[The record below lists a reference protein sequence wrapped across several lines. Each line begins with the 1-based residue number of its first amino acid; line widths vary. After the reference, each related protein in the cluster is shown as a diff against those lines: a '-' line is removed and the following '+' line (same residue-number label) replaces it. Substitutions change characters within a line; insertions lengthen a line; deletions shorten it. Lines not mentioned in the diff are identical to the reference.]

1 MGPVTDGATGP
12 LKGFRVVE
20 LAMWAAGPMVGGILA
35 DWGAEV
41 IKIESAD
48 GDPFR
53 ALNLRPGKET
63 VTETSLEF
71 LVNNRAKRSIVLDVK
86 TEEGRRIALELIHQA
101 DVFLTNLRSN
111 ALERMGL
118 AYETVHKLEPGLVYC
133 HVTGYGVEGEWRDK
147 AAYDVGAFYARAG
160 VAATL
165 LPPGDEP
172 MMRCGAFGDYYT
184 AMAAAAGVCAA
195 LVARQQ
201 SGQGQRVVGSLLRTG
216 AYAISAHLD
225 RVIHGTPPRAVKS
238 RAEILNPM
246 NNCYR
251 DSHGKWFWLLGL
263 QGDRMWPGVTRA
275 IGQTELEADPRFD
288 TMETRAEN
296 AAELTRIL
304 DAAFAK
310 RPLQEW
316 VPIFER
322 EDIWWTPVNDGDD
335 LLKDPQMRA
344 AGGLAKLPTSQGQ
357 RDRDRAGANRFRC
370 HAMENSRPRSRA
382 RTAYR
387 RDPAGTGA
395 RLGRNRPSE
404 GQARDLN

>member
-1 MGPVTDGATGP
+1 MEADGKTATGP
-12 LKGFRVVE
+12 LAGFKVVE

-53 ALNLRPGKET
+53 ALNLRPGKEV
-63 VTETSLEF
+63 VTETSIEF

-86 TEEGRRIALELIHQA
+86 TAEGRSIALELIHNT
-101 DVFLTNLRSN
+101 DIFLTNLRFN

-118 AYETVHKLEPGLVYC
+118 DYDTVHKLEPALIYC
-133 HVTGYGVEGEWRDK
+133 HVTGYGLAGEWRDR

-184 AMAAAAGVCAA
+184 AMSAAGGVCAA
-195 LVARQQ
+195 LLARQRT
-201 SGQGQRVVGSLLRTG
+201 GQGQRVVASLLRTG

-225 RVIHGTPPRAVKS
+225 RIAQGSPPRAVAT

-251 DSHGKWFWLLGL
+251 DARGKWFWLLGL
-263 QGDRMWPGVTRA
+263 QGDRMWPAVARA
-275 IGQTELEADPRFD
+275 IGRSELENDARFNSL
-288 TMETRAEN
+288 EARAQN
-296 AAELTRIL
+296 AAELMPIL
-304 DAAFAK
+304 DQAFAR
-310 RPLQEW
+310 RPLEEW
-316 VPIFER
+316 QPVFER

-344 AGGLAKLPTSQGQ
+344 AGGLTKLPTAQGKELEIVPAPIDFDATPWSIRGPAPELGQ
-357 RDRDRAGANRFRC
+357 HTEEILLELGRDWD
-370 HAMENSRPRSRA
+370 EI
-382 RTAYR
+382 
-387 RDPAGTGA
+387 A
-395 RLGRNRPSE
+395 RLKEKRVI
-404 GQARDLN
+404 

>member
-1 MGPVTDGATGP
+1 MDKDSNAATGP
-12 LKGFRVVE
+12 LAGFKVVE

-41 IKIESAD
+41 IKIEAAD

-63 VTETSLEF
+63 VTETSIEF
-71 LVNNRAKRSIVLDVK
+71 QVNNRAKRSIVLDVK
-86 TEEGRRIALELIHQA
+86 TDDGRRIALELIHRA
-101 DVFLTNLRSN
+101 DIFLTNLRVN

-118 AYETVHKLEPGLVYC
+118 DYDTIHKLEPALIYC
-133 HVTGYGVEGEWRDK
+133 HVTGYGTQGEWRDK

-184 AMAAAAGVCAA
+184 AMAAAGGVCAA

-201 SGQGQRVVGSLLRTG
+201 SGAGQRVVASLLRTG

-225 RVIHGTPPRAVKS
+225 RVLQGSPPRAVKT

-251 DSHGKWFWLLGL
+251 DSDGKWFWLLGL
-263 QGDRMWPGVTRA
+263 QGDRMWPAITRT
-275 IGQTELEADPRFD
+275 IGRPELENDPRFNSL
-288 TMETRAEN
+288 EARAVN
-296 AAELTRIL
+296 VAEITPIL
-304 DAAFAK
+304 DEAFAQ
-310 RPLQEW
+310 RPLSQW

-322 EDIWWTPVNDGDD
+322 EDIWWTPVNDADD
-335 LLKDPQMRA
+335 LLKDPQLHA
-344 AGGLAKLPTSQGQ
+344 AGGITKLPSASGGEIEIIPAPIDFESTPWNIRAPSPELGQ
-357 RDRDRAGANRFRC
+357 
-370 HAMENSRPRSRA
+370 HTEEILLE
-382 RTAYR
+382 
-387 RDPAGTGA
+387 
-395 RLGRNRPSE
+395 LGRNWDDI
-404 GQARDLN
+404 ARLKEKRVI

>member
-1 MGPVTDGATGP
+1 MGPVTDEATGP

-35 DWGAEV
+35 DWGADV

-101 DVFLTNLRSN
+101 DVFLTNLRAN

-118 AYETVHKLEPGLVYC
+118 DYATVHKIEPGLVYC

-201 SGQGQRVVGSLLRTG
+201 TGQGQRVVGSLLRTG

-288 TMETRAEN
+288 NMETRAEN

-304 DAAFAK
+304 DAAFAQ
-310 RPLQEW
+310 RPLPEW

-322 EDIWWTPVNDGDD
+322 EDIWWTPVNDGAD

-344 AGGLAKLPTSQGQ
+344 AGGLAKLPTSQGGEIEIVPAPIDFDATPWKIRGPAPELGQ
-357 RDRDRAGANRFRC
+357 HTEEILLELGRDWD
-370 HAMENSRPRSRA
+370 EI
-382 RTAYR
+382 
-387 RDPAGTGA
+387 A
-395 RLGRNRPSE
+395 RLKDQRVI
-404 GQARDLN
+404 

>member
-1 MGPVTDGATGP
+1 MDTVTNEPSGP
-12 LKGFRVVE
+12 LKGFKVVE
-20 LAMWAAGPMVGGILA
+20 LAMWAAGPMVGAILA

-71 LVNNRAKRSIVLDVK
+71 LVNNRAKRSLVLDVK
-86 TEEGRRIALELIHQA
+86 TDEGRRIALELIHRA

-118 AYETVHKLEPGLVYC
+118 DYETVHKLEPRLVYC
-133 HVTGYGVEGEWRDK
+133 HVTGYGAEGEWRDR
-147 AAYDVGAFYARAG
+147 AAYDVGAFFARAA

-184 AMAAAAGVCAA
+184 AMTAAGGVCAA
-195 LVARQQ
+195 LLARQQ
-201 SGQGQRVVGSLLRTG
+201 SGQGQRVLASLLRAG

-225 RVIHGTPPRAVKS
+225 RVLHRTPPRAVKS

-246 NNCYR
+246 NSCYR
-251 DSHGKWFWLLGL
+251 DSEGRWFWLLGL
-263 QGDRMWPGVTRA
+263 QGDRLWPVLLRA
-275 IGQTELEADPRFD
+275 TGLTELEHDSRFD
-288 TMETRAEN
+288 SMETRAAN
-296 AAELTRIL
+296 VAELTRIL
-304 DAAFAK
+304 DEAFAK
-310 RPLQEW
+310 RPLAEW
-316 VPIFER
+316 IPLFER
-322 EDIWWTPVNDGDD
+322 EDIWWTPVNDGES

-344 AGGLAKLPTSQGQ
+344 AGGVTKLPTSQG
-357 RDRDRAGANRFRC
+357 RDLEIVPAPIDFNVTPWKIRGAAPELGQHTEEVLLELGRDW
-370 HAMENSRPRSRA
+370 EEI
-382 RTAYR
+382 
-387 RDPAGTGA
+387 A
-395 RLGRNRPSE
+395 RLKDKRVI
-404 GQARDLN
+404 

>member
-1 MGPVTDGATGP
+1 METVAKEATGP
-12 LKGFRVVE
+12 LKGFKVVE
-20 LAMWAAGPMVGGILA
+20 LAMWAAGPMVGGIMA

-63 VTETSLEF
+63 VTETSIEF
-71 LVNNRAKRSIVLDVK
+71 LVNNRAKRSIVLNVK
-86 TEEGRRIALELIHQA
+86 TDEGRRIALELIHKA
-101 DVFLTNLRSN
+101 DVFLTNLRAN

-118 AYETVHKLEPGLVYC
+118 DYETVREIEPALVYC
-133 HVTGYGVEGEWRDK
+133 HVTGYGLEGEWRDK

-184 AMAAAAGVCAA
+184 AMSAAGGVCAA
-195 LVARQQ
+195 LLARQQ
-201 SGQGQRVVGSLLRTG
+201 TGKGQRVLASLLRTG

-225 RVIHGTPPRAVKS
+225 RVIQNSPPRAVAS

-251 DSHGKWFWLLGL
+251 DSDGKWFWLLGL
-263 QGDRMWPGVTRA
+263 QGDRMWPAVTRA
-275 IGQTELEADPRFD
+275 IGRPELEHDPRFD
-288 TMETRAEN
+288 NMEARAVN
-296 AAELTRIL
+296 VAELMPIL
-304 DAAFAK
+304 DAAFAT
-310 RPLQEW
+310 RALADW
-316 VPIFER
+316 VPVFES
-322 EDIWWTPVNDGDD
+322 EDIWWTPVNDGND

-344 AGGLAKLPTSQGQ
+344 AGGLTKLPTAQG
-357 RDRDRAGANRFRC
+357 RDIEIVPAPIDFDETPWAIRAPAPELGQHTEEILLELGRDWD
-370 HAMENSRPRSRA
+370 EI
-382 RTAYR
+382 
-387 RDPAGTGA
+387 A
-395 RLGRNRPSE
+395 RLKE
-404 GQARDLN
+404 KQII

>member
-1 MGPVTDGATGP
+1 MDGIGKEATGP
-12 LKGFRVVE
+12 LKGFKVVE

-35 DWGAEV
+35 DWGADV
-41 IKIESAD
+41 IKIEAAD

-53 ALNLRPGKET
+53 ALNLRPGQET
-63 VTETSLEF
+63 VTETSIEF
-71 LVNNRAKRSIVLDVK
+71 LVNNRGKRSIVLDVK
-86 TEEGRRIALELIHQA
+86 TPEGRSIALELIHNA

-118 AYETVHKLEPGLVYC
+118 DYDTIHQLEPALIYC
-133 HVTGYGVEGEWRDK
+133 HVTGYGIQGEWRDR

-184 AMAAAAGVCAA
+184 AMSAAGGVCAA

-201 SGQGQRVVGSLLRTG
+201 TGQGQRVVASLLRTG

-225 RVIHGTPPRAVKS
+225 RVAQGSPPRAVKS

-251 DSHGKWFWLLGL
+251 DSRGKWFWLLGL
-263 QGDRMWPGVTRA
+263 QGDRMWPGVIRA
-275 IGQTELEADPRFD
+275 IGRPELEHDQRFD
-288 TMETRAEN
+288 TMEARAQN
-296 AAELTRIL
+296 VADLTSIL
-304 DAAFAK
+304 DPAFAT
-310 RPLQEW
+310 RSLDEW
-316 VPIFER
+316 QPVFER

-344 AGGLAKLPTSQGQ
+344 AGGLTRLPTAQGKEIEIVPAPIDFDATPWAIRGPAPEIGQ
-357 RDRDRAGANRFRC
+357 HTEEILLEMGRDWDEIASLKDKRVI
-370 HAMENSRPRSRA
+370 
-382 RTAYR
+382 
-387 RDPAGTGA
+387 
-395 RLGRNRPSE
+395 
-404 GQARDLN
+404 

>member
-1 MGPVTDGATGP
+1 MEPATNEATGP

-20 LAMWAAGPMVGGILA
+20 LAMWAAGPMVGAILA

-86 TEEGRRIALELIHQA
+86 TEDGRRIALELIHQA

-118 AYETVHKLEPGLVYC
+118 DYATVSKIEPALVYC

-147 AAYDVGAFYARAG
+147 AAYDVGAFFARAA

-184 AMAAAAGVCAA
+184 AMTAAAGVCAA
-195 LVARQQ
+195 LLARQQ
-201 SGQGQRVVGSLLRTG
+201 TGRGQRVVASLLRAG

-246 NNCYR
+246 NSCYR
-251 DSHGKWFWLLGL
+251 DSDGKWFWLLGL
-263 QGDRMWPGVTRA
+263 QADRMWPGVLRT
-275 IGQTELEADPRFD
+275 IGLTELEHDPRFD
-288 TMETRAEN
+288 NIETRAEN

-304 DAAFAK
+304 DDAFAR
-310 RPLQEW
+310 RPLAEW
-316 VPIFER
+316 VPMFER
-322 EDIWWTPVNDGDD
+322 EDIWWTPVNDGDS
-335 LLKDPQMRA
+335 LLKDPQLRA
-344 AGGLAKLPTSQGQ
+344 AGGLTRLPTSQG
-357 RDRDRAGANRFRC
+357 RDLEIVPAPIDFDDTPWKIRGAAPELGQHTEEILLELGRDWD
-370 HAMENSRPRSRA
+370 EI
-382 RTAYR
+382 
-387 RDPAGTGA
+387 A
-395 RLGRNRPSE
+395 RLKEKRVI
-404 GQARDLN
+404 

>member
-1 MGPVTDGATGP
+1 MGPVTDEATGP

-35 DWGAEV
+35 DWGADV

-118 AYETVHKLEPGLVYC
+118 DYETVHKIEPGLVYC

-251 DSHGKWFWLLGL
+251 DSQGKWFWLLGL

-296 AAELTRIL
+296 AAELTAHSGRRL
-304 DAAFAK
+304 RQASTPGMGADLRTRRYLVDAGK
-310 RPLQEW
+310 RRRRLA
-316 VPIFER
+316 ER
-322 EDIWWTPVNDGDD
+322 PADA
-335 LLKDPQMRA
+335 R
-344 AGGLAKLPTSQGQ
+344 
-357 RDRDRAGANRFRC
+357 RR
-370 HAMENSRPRSRA
+370 RP
-382 RTAYR
+382 
-387 RDPAGTGA
+387 
-395 RLGRNRPSE
+395 
-404 GQARDLN
+404 GQAADLSGTTRSKSCRRQSISMPRHGKFAAPLPSSDSIPKRSCWNWGATGTKSPV

>member
-1 MGPVTDGATGP
+1 MQNNQDAAGP
-12 LKGFRVVE
+12 LKNFKVVE

-35 DWGAEV
+35 DWGAAV
-41 IKIESAD
+41 IKIEAAD

-53 ALNLRPGKET
+53 ALNLRPGQET

-71 LVNNRAKRSIVLDVK
+71 LVNNRGKRSIVLDVK
-86 TEEGRRIALELIHQA
+86 KPQGRAIALELIHNA

-118 AYETVHKLEPGLVYC
+118 DYETLHRLEPALVYC
-133 HVTGYGVEGEWRDK
+133 HVTGYGARGEWRDR

-184 AMAAAAGVCAA
+184 AMSAAGGVCAA

-201 SGQGQRVVGSLLRTG
+201 TGQGQRVLASLLRTG

-225 RVIHGTPPRAVKS
+225 RVAQGSPPRAVKS

-251 DSHGKWFWLLGL
+251 DAREKWFWLLGL
-263 QGDRMWPGVTRA
+263 QGDRMWGGVTRA
-275 IGQTELEADPRFD
+275 IGQPDLEDDPRFN
-288 TMETRAEN
+288 TMEARANNAADLMSILDQAFATRAL
-296 AAELTRIL
+296 AEW
-304 DAAFAK
+304 
-310 RPLQEW
+310 E
-316 VPIFER
+316 PIFER

-344 AGGLAKLPTSQGQ
+344 AGGLTRLSTASGKEIEIVPAPIDFDATPWSIRAPAPEIGQ
-357 RDRDRAGANRFRC
+357 HTEEILLELGRDWD
-370 HAMENSRPRSRA
+370 EI
-382 RTAYR
+382 
-387 RDPAGTGA
+387 A
-395 RLGRNRPSE
+395 RLKDQRVI
-404 GQARDLN
+404 